1 MKAVYFDSQI
11 PEKIAKE
18 KFCFPEGIMMENAAS
33 SLENAI
39 TDFFKELKPCVLIVC
54 GSGNNGGDGIALARR
69 IFGKFEVYVFCV
81 KNPKTPESLVQLK
94 MAKNLNVPFLTED
107 EFNSKL
113 NEKKVNIIV
122 DCLFGTGF
130 SGVPDEKSSEILL
143 KLNSYDCL
151 KIACDIPS
159 GINKSGLVYKNSKNE
174 ALVFNADYTVTMGA
188 LKTALFSDAAKD
200 FCGKIIC
207 AEL

>member
-33 SLENAI
+33 SLQNVI
-39 TDFFKELKPCVLIVC
+39 TDACNEQKLLNPCVLIIC

-69 IFGKFEVYVFCV
+69 IFGKTEVYVFCV
-81 KNPKTPESLVQLK
+81 KNPKTSEALVQLK
-94 MAKNLNVPFLTED
+94 MAKSLNVPFLSES
-107 EFNSKL
+107 EFNSIL
-113 NEKKVNIIV
+113 EEKKVNIIV

-130 SGVPDEKSSEILL
+130 SGYPDEKSSEILL
-143 KLNSYDCL
+143 KVNSYDCI

-159 GINKSGLVYKNSKNE
+159 GINKNGFVYKNSKNE
-174 ALVFNADYTVTMGA
+174 EIF
-188 LKTALFSDAAKD
+188 
-200 FCGKIIC
+200 
-207 AEL
+207 